1 MACPRCVQAY
11 IVLRCEQACVE
22 AVSKLASSVEPA
34 ARVRWSTLMLM
45 IQMIESLQVYFRLNT
60 ITNCKNVISTIDNVL
75 KNFDSAEAAYR
86 VTYR

>member
-1 MACPRCVQAY
+1 
-11 IVLRCEQACVE
+11 
-22 AVSKLASSVEPA
+22 
-34 ARVRWSTLMLM
+34 MLM
-45 IQMIESLQVYFRLNT
+45 IQIIESLQVYFRLNT